1 MLSKM
6 ESEETQ
12 KKIAQLQSLEQNL
25 QNFLMQKQ
33 TFQSQLIEIEN
44 ALDEI
49 EKSSGNVYKI
59 VGSVMISSKKDDV
72 ALLVAPFQILLGTI
86 SPGGCFG
93 AWLRSYLANLAV
105 FPTVGILFVL
115 SYILA
120 LAMR

>member
-59 VGSVMISSKKDDV
+59 VGSVMISSKKDDIKKDLNDKKEIV
-72 ALLVAPFQILLGTI
+72 SLRI
-86 SPGGCFG
+86 S
-93 AWLRSYLANLAV
+93 NLEKQEEKIKDKASK
-105 FPTVGILFVL
+105 LQKEVL
-115 SYILA
+115 SEVGA
-120 LAMR
+120 DRGEDA